1 MRNDVH
7 EPAMLKTNSGS
18 RRERGRGA
26 EALTPAAL
34 ALHPHAVDA
43 ALADDTMPMLTE
55 RGSRRDLV
63 PGRDGVEAPKRL
75 VDGPHEIAPAMERDE
90 RDGLLR
96 SLAAQLD
103 ILNWQQQ
110 EIRIML
116 DQAGRRRVDHAGR

>member
-1 MRNDVH
+1 MRNDVN
-7 EPAMLKTNSGS
+7 EPAMLKTSSGS
-18 RRERGRGA
+18 RRERRRTA
-26 EALTPAAL
+26 EAFGPAGAPL
-34 ALHPHAVDA
+34 EPHVVDA
-43 ALADDTMPMLTE
+43 ALADETMPMLTE

-63 PGRDGVEAPKRL
+63 HARDGAESAKRL
-75 VDGPHEIAPAMERDE
+75 VDGPHEIAPAVGQDE
-90 RDGLLR
+90 TDGLLR